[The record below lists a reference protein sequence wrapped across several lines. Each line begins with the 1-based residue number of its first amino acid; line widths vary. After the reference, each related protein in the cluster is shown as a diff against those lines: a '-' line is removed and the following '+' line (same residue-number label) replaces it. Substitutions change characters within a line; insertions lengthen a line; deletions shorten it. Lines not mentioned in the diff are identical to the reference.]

1 MEQSLPFKMVFLW
14 ASAMHKKEIKGME
27 ELKQK
32 IINLC
37 NESGLPLEAILFVTK
52 DVWRDVE
59 STLRDFKK
67 KQEEQDAKAPKEDC

>member
-1 MEQSLPFKMVFLW
+1 
-14 ASAMHKKEIKGME
+14 ME

-37 NESGLPLEAILFVTK
+37 NESGLPLEAIYFVTK

-59 STLRDFKK
+59 DTLKIYKEQQKK
-67 KQEEQDAKAPKEDC
+67 AETKKEEEK

>member
-1 MEQSLPFKMVFLW
+1 
-14 ASAMHKKEIKGME
+14 ME

-37 NESGLPLEAILFVTK
+37 NESGLPLEAIYFVTK

-59 STLRDFKK
+59 ATIRLAQEKEIEKEKK
-67 KQEEQDAKAPKEDC
+67 EWL

>member
-1 MEQSLPFKMVFLW
+1 
-14 ASAMHKKEIKGME
+14 ME
-27 ELKQK
+27 ELKQQ

-59 STLRDFKK
+59 DTLRKLREQQEKLQQQKK
-67 KQEEQDAKAPKEDC
+67 EEKQEENKE